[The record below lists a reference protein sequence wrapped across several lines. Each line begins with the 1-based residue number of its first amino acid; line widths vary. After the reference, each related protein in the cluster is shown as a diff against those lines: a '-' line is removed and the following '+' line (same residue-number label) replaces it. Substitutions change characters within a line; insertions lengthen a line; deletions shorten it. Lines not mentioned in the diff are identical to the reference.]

1 MIMVLAIECDAE
13 IGNFG
18 CINHHVLCVKPS
30 DIGEE
35 IIRLKFLILD
45 FFANHNLGLGTGQ
58 VLLLNRLDS
67 ELARYK

>member
-18 CINHHVLCVKPS
+18 CINHHVLSP

-45 FFANHNLGLGTGQ
+45 FFANHNLGLGAGTATESTGFGAGA
-58 VLLLNRLDS
+58 L
-67 ELARYK
+67 